1 LNLKFGKQKMND
13 YPWKELLVERD
24 VHFAMEV
31 DGELIIVEKVPARVN
46 PETGEQLLSINT
58 LQRLKQMLKER
69 KNPSRVIKTPVYEYS
84 A

>member
-1 LNLKFGKQKMND
+1 MNK
-13 YPWKELLVERD
+13 YPWKELLVDRV

-31 DGELIIVEKVPARVN
+31 DGELVIIEKVPARVN

-58 LQRLKQMLKER
+58 IQRLKEMIKER
-69 KNPSRVIKTPVYEYS
+69 KNPSRVIKTPVYEFP